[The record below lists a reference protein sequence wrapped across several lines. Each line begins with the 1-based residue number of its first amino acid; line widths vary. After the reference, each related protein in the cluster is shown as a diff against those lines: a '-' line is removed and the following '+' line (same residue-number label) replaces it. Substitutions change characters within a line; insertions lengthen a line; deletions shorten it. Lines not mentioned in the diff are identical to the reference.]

1 MRENR
6 EFTYFVL
13 CILLGSW
20 CQTIS
25 TYPQSVTEN
34 NKNNN
39 NNIAALKF
47 NDKSNATIYDY
58 RRNVGVAEIITKAEN
73 VRFSQTNENEN
84 FTGILENALN
94 TQQHQRQSNRKSSK
108 VFQQIDLL
116 TSTSPTLPP
125 PSPSSSPSSL
135 SSPSSSLASTLATS
149 VLERDSLTTAS
160 VTLPSNS
167 TKVDDNVA
175 IDVVDGRPHKIEL
188 STKAFDVTMT
198 TTMNSND
205 NANAPIITPLDLS
218 DFLALIPAQRVQNI
232 IRHYYHNDPEVKRAY
247 SFMSSSEFARL
258 KEHIIAVPE
267 MSAFLR
273 YLNNSGLDLVKFVN
287 AIANLTNKIDDASPP
302 SYRNDNNELM
312 ATHDVVTRK
321 TDVGLEQKLSSLT
334 ALQVNETNGA
344 ITATE
349 TSLAFVDSST
359 TGEALTT
366 TTIEEHFSGLHGL
379 FDSILEAL
387 PQDQILATFFDKL
400 ETNEEFSKLFDDIG
414 SPAFAKILENMQ
426 DSLPLRHLIFTLH
439 NNDIYVMKMVDSLKS
454 YFFLGTF

>member
-1 MRENR
+1 MIFQNLFDENLIKHILVLITRSISCACVCEFVKTECFIFRQQRDSNRHHKMRENR
-6 EFTYFVL
+6 
-13 CILLGSW
+13 SW
-20 CQTIS
+20 CQTIA

-34 NKNNN
+34 NNKNNN
-39 NNIAALKF
+39 NKIATLKF
-47 NDKSNATIYDY
+47 NDKSNATLD
-58 RRNVGVAEIITKAEN
+58 
-73 VRFSQTNENEN
+73 
-84 FTGILENALN
+84 
-94 TQQHQRQSNRKSSK
+94 QRQSNRKSSK

-116 TSTSPTLPP
+116 TSTSPTLRPSP
-125 PSPSSSPSSL
+125 SPSPSSSSS
-135 SSPSSSLASTLATS
+135 SSSSLASTLATS

-188 STKAFDVTMT
+188 STKAFDMTMTMTMT

-232 IRHYYHNDPEVKRAY
+232 IRYYYHNDPEVKRAY

-302 SYRNDNNELM
+302 SYRNHNNELI
-312 ATHDVVTRK
+312 TNHDVVT
-321 TDVGLEQKLSSLT
+321 DVVEFEQKLSSLMT
-334 ALQVNETNGA
+334 LKVNETNGT

-349 TSLAFVDSST
+349 TSLIFADSST
-359 TGEALTT
+359 TGDALTT
-366 TTIEEHFSGLHGL
+366 TTIEEHFNGLHGL